1 MTNESAVTLESVV
14 VSFSEQP
21 ERTLQGA
28 EEVPLQRK
36 PLAPDALVVLFA
48 DILEQDHRI
57 SFVQPCALGENHG
70 QG

>member
-1 MTNESAVTLESVV
+1 MTTESAVTLESVV

-21 ERTLQGA
+21 ERTIQGA
-28 EEVPLQRK
+28 EKVPLQRK
-36 PLAPDALVVLFA
+36 PLAPDAQVVLVT

-57 SFVQPCALGENHG
+57 GFVQPCAPGENHG